1 MKRFSLL
8 LALLVAVPA
17 VGQNP
22 YSDYIAKYADLA
34 VAEMQRT
41 GVPASITL
49 AQGLVESAA
58 GESPL
63 ALYANNHFG
72 IKCNGAWAGKKYYKD
87 DDEVQECFRVYES
100 AEASY
105 RAHSDYLRERER
117 YRGLFELDPAD
128 YKAWARG
135 LRQAGYATDP
145 RYADKLIRLI
155 EEYDLD
161 RYDRPAEEDTAEVQP
176 APALT
181 LRESAD
187 TLFRD
192 GPAALIACDVK
203 APTPAFENVVEANV
217 LLSGIGFENVG
228 CSIAHAIGN
237 AITAIPEGERAMH
250 GERVAFGTL
259 CLLIAEDYPDDE
271 IGRVLDLC
279 VACGLPITF
288 EALGLDPSQED
299 LEKIAEAALAAESW
313 SASPADIH
321 DVAGVVSLMRAA
333 NALGMSAL
341 G

>member
-1 MKRFSLL
+1 MKRLSLL

-22 YSDYIAKYADLA
+22 YFDYIAKYADLA

-72 IKCNGAWAGKKYYKD
+72 IKCNGAWSGKKYYKD

-187 TLFRD
+187 TLFR
-192 GPAALIACDVK
+192 
-203 APTPAFENVVEANV
+203 ERMS
-217 LLSGIGFENVG
+217 LSLSRPVYERNGVPYVYAIEGDTYA
-228 CSIAHAIGN
+228 SIAESQGLFLREILRFNDLKQELPLETGDVVYIARKQKNGEYGTYEVRRDGETLWEISQFFAVQLKKLRQYN
-237 AITAIPEGERAMH
+237 AFRGDAPLEEGD
-250 GERVAFGTL
+250 TI
-259 CLLIAEDYPDDE
+259 LLRKP
-271 IGRVLDLC
+271 
-279 VACGLPITF
+279 
-288 EALGLDPSQED
+288 
-299 LEKIAEAALAAESW
+299 
-313 SASPADIH
+313 
-321 DVAGVVSLMRAA
+321 
-333 NALGMSAL
+333 
-341 G
+341 